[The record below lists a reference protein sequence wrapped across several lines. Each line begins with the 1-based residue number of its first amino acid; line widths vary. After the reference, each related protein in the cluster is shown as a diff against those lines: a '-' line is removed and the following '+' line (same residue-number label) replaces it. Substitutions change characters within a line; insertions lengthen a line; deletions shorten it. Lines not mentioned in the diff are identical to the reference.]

1 MSFHMSFVVSISP
14 EVTKAILINGTQL
27 TFTCL
32 KSRTE
37 ALEKGVKYV
46 QN

>member
-27 TFTCL
+27 TFTCS
-32 KSRTE
+32 KK